1 MADGKPLH
9 LVSRTALNKTPSN
22 KFLRGAQVEH
32 ASTFF
37 VAQVADVERIIP
49 PKPSDSSEA
58 RTRSMTVPR
67 GANGSRRETDHQ
79 EVGGKPCSAYRSLR
93 VTRPC
98 IPSLNPS
105 LEKSGG
111 FSELPRLSLQS
122 TMERDPALHPLRL
135 STFPLC
141 AGAKFT
147 NHHLPWK
154 GTTMLRLKNRK
165 DNVSI
170 STRLFLTVILR

>member
-1 MADGKPLH
+1 MGILCEIEIDLCQLTLNAVADGKPLH

-67 GANGSRRETDHQ
+67 GANGSRRETDHP
-79 EVGGKPCSAYRSLR
+79 EVGGNPCSAYRSLR

-98 IPSLNPS
+98 IPSLTLVKTNIVVNCAVVYTPQ
-105 LEKSGG
+105 GG
-111 FSELPRLSLQS
+111 VLP
-122 TMERDPALHPLRL
+122 
-135 STFPLC
+135 
-141 AGAKFT
+141 GAIISI
-147 NHHLPWK
+147 K
-154 GTTMLRLKNRK
+154 GQ
-165 DNVSI
+165 
-170 STRLFLTVILR
+170 